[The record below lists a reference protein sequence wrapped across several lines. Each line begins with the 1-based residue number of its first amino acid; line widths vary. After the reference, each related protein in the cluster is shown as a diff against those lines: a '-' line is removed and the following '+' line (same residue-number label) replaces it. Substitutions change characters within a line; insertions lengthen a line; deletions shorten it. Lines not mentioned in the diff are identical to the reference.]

1 MIGGAILQLA
11 AIFIGYASVN
21 PVLESKKYP
30 SGYTYPS
37 GFSSLGSYELFWCG
51 ITVVEIAI
59 YAYFSMCLFA
69 YSTIRIARKKRRVIR
84 EGKY

>member
-21 PVLESKKYP
+21 PVL
-30 SGYTYPS
+30 GDYTYPS
-37 GFSSLGSYELFWCG
+37 GFSSLVSYELFWCG
-51 ITVVEIAI
+51 ITVVEIAV

>member
-21 PVLESKKYP
+21 PVLGS
-30 SGYTYPS
+30 YTMPAA
-37 GFSSLGSYELFWCG
+37 FSNNVGNYELFWCG